1 MKRIF
6 KIDKKKQNIL
16 MCVYIIIFI
25 GFITL
30 LYFVSDILTHEV
42 FIVFVSSNSAVM
54 IYQFSL
60 SIREYKNYVEIDST
74 GIKIEDRGRK
84 YEYSWDR
91 IRRLEYKGIKFIPIV

>member
-1 MKRIF
+1 
-6 KIDKKKQNIL
+6 